1 MQTLFYLSTCDTC
14 KRIMKNLDLPNSIY
28 LQDIKKEPITPDQ
41 LESMFTITGSY
52 EKLFNKRAQLYRK
65 RELNKK
71 QLREED
77 YKDLLLEH
85 YTFLKRPVLVDGTH
99 IFIGNN
105 KANIAELEKRY
116 DDNSILNN
124 FF

>member
-116 DDNSILNN
+116 GDNSIAQ
-124 FF
+124 

>member
-28 LQDIKKEPITPDQ
+28 LQDIKKEPITPNQ

-116 DDNSILNN
+116 DDNSIAQ
-124 FF
+124 

>member
-116 DDNSILNN
+116 DDNSIAQ
-124 FF
+124 